1 MSAGQTAQP
10 AIGRLEAVSHFQY
23 PQGRVDMQRVSN
35 VTDRKPRLLG
45 ETLVHA
51 QSATCSIARG
61 EIPTGQKRTQL
72 TSAIQNI
79 LRVEN

>member
-1 MSAGQTAQP
+1 MSAGQTAQLV
-10 AIGRLEAVSHFQY
+10 IGRHEEALRFRY
-23 PQGRVDMQRVSN
+23 PLGPVGTRLVSN
-35 VTDRKPRLLG
+35 VTVRKRKLQV
-45 ETLVHA
+45 ETLVRA
-51 QSATCSIARG
+51 RYVTYLIVRG